1 MKATK
6 RSIILL
12 LFLILNVSCSS
23 SEDDCLICQEDPIS
37 LSRKTIEFNAELNTT
52 VLTTKGTNWKLIE
65 ISYNNDIIDL
75 SGIDTQST
83 SFKIENSNFIFE
95 RKTAKDIFIEMSP
108 NYTGNIKKL
117 IVVLQDGDYFGQ
129 ITVLQSTD

>member
-23 SEDDCLICQEDPIS
+23 SEDDCLICQEDPIR